1 MNILII
7 GGGQLGRKTAE
18 ILDAAGHTVEVL
30 DESGDNLP
38 LLSPEF
44 GGVTSVGF
52 PLDIKNLRETGIEGC
67 DAVAVVTADDNL
79 NITVGQIVKD
89 FFKVPRVIARI
100 SDPQRETVFESFG
113 LQTVCPTNMAGDK
126 LVAALTGLPSARP
139 RCPFRRAGWRK
150 GCLGIL
156 PRSWK
161 HSLGKACSA
170 W

>member
-1 MNILII
+1 M
-7 GGGQLGRKTAE
+7 
-18 ILDAAGHTVEVL
+18 L

-100 SDPQRETVFESFG
+100 SDPQ
-113 LQTVCPTNMAGDK
+113 VCRPYALPT
-126 LVAALTGLPSARP
+126 
-139 RCPFRRAGWRK
+139 W
-150 GCLGIL
+150 LGT
-156 PRSWK
+156 SW
-161 HSLGKACSA
+161 
-170 W
+170 WQR